1 MEDKNAKKNYATK
14 GEIGELNEKF
24 DKLLEVLAKKPEDK
38 KEPDVVIE
46 TQASPEMATN
56 PKWIQAVRE
65 ILGDKVGIN
74 ILYPDNGPI
83 KVQINIPRELS
94 NSPEDLWSYYKCDI
108 RTIVLNS
115 GEGIDKI
122 KLGCQKI
129 ARNLGIDS
137 RSVRN
142 QINQ

>member
-1 MEDKNAKKNYATK
+1 MDNKKDKKNYATK
-14 GEIGELNEKF
+14 TEFDELNSKF
-24 DKLLEVLAKKPEDK
+24 DKLIDVLSPEVIKLSK
-38 KEPDVVIE
+38 KEPEVKVEQQIE
-46 TQASPEMATN
+46 TSTN
-56 PKWIQAVRE
+56 PKWVQAVRE
-65 ILGDKVGIN
+65 ILGDKVGVN

-83 KVQINIPRELS
+83 KVQIDIPREIS
-94 NSPEDLWSYYKCDI
+94 NSPEDLWDYYKCDI

-129 ARNLGIDS
+129 AKNLGIDP

-142 QINQ
+142 QIR

>member
-1 MEDKNAKKNYATK
+1 MDNKKAKTEYATK
-14 GEIGELNEKF
+14 EEIGELNTKF
-24 DKLLEVLAKKPEDK
+24 DKLIDVLSPEK
-38 KEPDVVIE
+38 KESEVVIE
-46 TQASPEMATN
+46 RQPETATN
-56 PKWIQAVRE
+56 PKWVQAVRE
-65 ILGDKVGIN
+65 ILGDKVGVN

-83 KVQINIPRELS
+83 KVQIDIPREIS
-94 NSPEDLWSYYKCDI
+94 NSPEDLWDYYKCDI

-129 ARNLGIDS
+129 AKNLGIDP

-142 QINQ
+142 QIK